1 MLDTIFYQFLGQIA
15 HISKTINRIT
25 KEGSNDSLYSIVT
38 TAIVQGIKSVPVY
51 VEADVSDGM
60 PLFEM
65 VGFLSSE
72 VKESKERVR
81 TALRNSGYMLPPKRI
96 TINFIPANIRKTG
109 SGFDLPIALAILCA
123 MGIVAE
129 EELQNLFV
137 IGEISLKG
145 EIKPVNGILPMVSEA
160 YERGVGC
167 CIVPLENRKEAELV
181 AGIKVLAVQTINEV
195 IALLNGRSYEEI
207 LTERKQGRNSEGIEA
222 CMSRTVTGIRG
233 TIGHIPDFAEIN
245 GQHVLKRACETAVSG
260 MHNLLMIGPPGAGKT
275 MAAMRIPTIL
285 PPLKP
290 AEQMELSKIYSVC
303 GLFSNRESL
312 LDVRPFRC
320 PHHTITPQGLA
331 GGGAV
336 PRPGE
341 ISLAHKGVLFL
352 DELPEFKKDTL
363 EILRQPMED
372 KVTRLVRLNGNFEYP
387 SDFMLVA
394 AMNPCKCGYYPDM
407 QKCRCNAASI
417 ERYINRISQPLL
429 DRIDICV
436 ATIQIPF
443 EELNNVSKEETS
455 AQIRERVMEVH
466 ERMQYRFR
474 DENFMFNS
482 QIPAAKIKK
491 YCKLDEKQECYM
503 EQMYQKLNLTARSY
517 HKILKVARTLADM
530 DKSEEILMKH
540 LNEAICYR
548 NVDKQIWR

>member
-1 MLDTIFYQFLGQIA
+1 M
-15 HISKTINRIT
+15 
-25 KEGSNDSLYSIVT
+25 YSIVK

-60 PLFEM
+60 PVFEM
-65 VGFLSSE
+65 VGFLSQE

-81 TALRNSGYMLPPKRI
+81 TALRNSGYVLPAKRI
-96 TINFIPANIRKTG
+96 TINLIPAHIRKTG

-123 MGIVAE
+123 LGIVPE
-129 EELQNLFV
+129 EELKETFV
-137 IGEISLKG
+137 IGEISLNG
-145 EIKPVNGILPMVSEA
+145 EIKPVNGILPMVSDANEN
-160 YERGVGC
+160 GIVK
-167 CIVPLENRKEAELV
+167 CIVPAENRKEAN
-181 AGIKVLAVQTINEV
+181 LASGMQVFAVETLKEV
-195 IALLNGRSYEEI
+195 IGILNGGLYQKPQKEGQV
-207 LTERKQGRNSEGIEA
+207 LGERRKAAE
-222 CMSRTVTGIRG
+222 
-233 TIGHIPDFAEIN
+233 HIPDFAEIN

-290 AEQMELSKIYSVC
+290 KEQMELSKIYSVC
-303 GLFSNRESL
+303 GLFSNRETL
-312 LDVRPFRC
+312 MEVRPFRC

-331 GGGAV
+331 GGGSL

-372 KVTRLVRLNGNFEYP
+372 KVARLVRLNGNFEYP
-387 SDFMLVA
+387 SDFMLAA

-407 QKCRCNAASI
+407 QKCRCNEASI
-417 ERYINRISQPLL
+417 ERYRNRISQPLL

-436 ATIQIPF
+436 AAVQIPF
-443 EELNNVSKEETS
+443 EELNRVSKEETS
-455 AQIRERVMEVH
+455 AEIRERVIEVH
-466 ERMQYRFR
+466 ERMQFRFQN
-474 DENFMFNS
+474 ENFSYNS
-482 QIPAAKIKK
+482 QIPAAKIKE
-491 YCKLDEKQECYM
+491 YCKLEEKQEQYM
-503 EQMYQKLNLTARSY
+503 KQVYRRLNLTARAY

-530 DKSEEILMKH
+530 DHSEKIQMVH
-540 LNEAICYR
+540 LEEAICYR
-548 NVDKQIWR
+548 NVDKQLWR

>member
-1 MLDTIFYQFLGQIA
+1 M
-15 HISKTINRIT
+15 
-25 KEGSNDSLYSIVT
+25 YSIVA

-60 PLFEM
+60 PVFEM

-81 TALRNSGYMLPPKRI
+81 TALRNSGYMLPAMRI

-109 SGFDLPIALAILCA
+109 SGFDLPIALSILCA
-123 MGIVAE
+123 MGIVPQDT
-129 EELQNLFV
+129 LQDVFV
-137 IGEISLKG
+137 VGEISLKG
-145 EIKPVNGILPMVSEA
+145 EIKPVSGILPMVSEA
-160 YERGVGC
+160 CEKGC
-167 CIVPLENRKEAELV
+167 RKCIVPFDNAREAGLV
-181 AGIKVLAVQTINEV
+181 AGTEVFAVQNLNEV
-195 IALLNGRSYEEI
+195 IALLNGMSYGELLAVRTTYGRECVADLAEE
-207 LTERKQGRNSEGIEA
+207 KFDGIPGAKKFGAGSVVGAVE
-222 CMSRTVTGIRG
+222 
-233 TIGHIPDFAEIN
+233 HIPDFAEIN

-285 PPLKP
+285 PPLKTS
-290 AEQMELSKIYSVC
+290 EQMELSKIYSVC
-303 GLFSNRESL
+303 GLFSNREAL
-312 LDVRPFRC
+312 MDVRPFRC

-331 GGGAV
+331 GGGAI

-372 KVTRLVRLNGNFEYP
+372 KVARLVRLNGNFEYP

-436 ATIQIPF
+436 ATMQIPF
-443 EELNNVSKEETS
+443 EELNGESKEETS
-455 AQIRERVMEVH
+455 EQIRERVMEVH
-466 ERMQYRFR
+466 ERMQHRFR
-474 DENFMFNS
+474 EENFLYNS
-482 QIPAAKIKK
+482 QIPAAKIKE
-491 YCKLDEKQECYM
+491 YCKLDAKKESYM
-503 EQMYQKLNLTARSY
+503 EQAYKKLNLTARAY

-530 DKSEEILMKH
+530 DKSEKIQMKH

-548 NVDKQIWR
+548 NVDKQLWR

>member
-1 MLDTIFYQFLGQIA
+1 M
-15 HISKTINRIT
+15 
-25 KEGSNDSLYSIVT
+25 YSIVT
-38 TAIVQGIKSVPVY
+38 TASIQGIKSVPIY

-60 PLFEM
+60 PVFEM

-81 TALRNSGYMLPPKRI
+81 TALRNCGYMLPAKRI

-109 SGFDLPIALAILCA
+109 SGFDLPIALAILSA
-123 MGIVAE
+123 MGIVPE
-129 EELQNLFV
+129 EELQEVFV
-137 IGEISLKG
+137 VGEISLKG
-145 EIKPVNGILPMVSEA
+145 EIRAVNGILPMVSEA
-160 YERGVGC
+160 YAQGKKR
-167 CIVPLENRKEAELV
+167 CIVPFENAKEAGLV
-181 AGIKVLAVQTINEV
+181 EGVSVCAVRNLNEV
-195 IALLNGRSYEEI
+195 IALLNGMHYEM
-207 LTERKQGRNSEGIEA
+207 LQAERKEA
-222 CMSRTVTGIRG
+222 NTGAAD
-233 TIGHIPDFAEIN
+233 TKYAPDFAEIN
-245 GQHVLKRACETAVSG
+245 GQRILKRACETAVSG

-285 PPLKP
+285 PPLTNS
-290 AEQMELSKIYSVC
+290 EQMELSKIYSVC
-303 GLFSNRESL
+303 GMFSNRESL
-312 LDVRPFRC
+312 MEVRPFRC

-372 KVTRLVRLNGNFEYP
+372 KAVRLVRLNGNFEYP
-387 SDFMLVA
+387 ADFMLVA

-407 QKCRCNAASI
+407 QKCRCNAAEI

-436 ATIQIPF
+436 ATMQIPF
-443 EELNNVSKEETS
+443 EELNGVSEEETS
-455 AQIRERVMEVH
+455 EQIRNRVMEVH

-474 DENFMFNS
+474 RENFAYNS
-482 QIPAAKIKK
+482 QIPASKIKE
-491 YCKLDEKQECYM
+491 YCSLGQKQEEYM
-503 EQMYQKLNLTARSY
+503 EQTYKKLNLTARAY

-530 DKSEEILMKH
+530 DRSEEILMKH

-548 NVDKQIWR
+548 NIDKRLWR

>member
-1 MLDTIFYQFLGQIA
+1 
-15 HISKTINRIT
+15 
-25 KEGSNDSLYSIVT
+25 
-38 TAIVQGIKSVPVY
+38 

-60 PLFEM
+60 PIFEM

-81 TALRNSGYMLPPKRI
+81 TALRNSGYMLPAKRI

-109 SGFDLPIALAILCA
+109 SGFDLPIALSILSA
-123 MGIVAE
+123 MGIVPE
-129 EELQNLFV
+129 EERQDVFV
-137 IGEISLKG
+137 VGEISLKG
-145 EIKPVNGILPMVSEA
+145 EVKPVNGILPMVSEA
-160 YERGVGC
+160 CEKGKRK
-167 CIVPLENRKEAELV
+167 CIVPFDNAMEAGLV
-181 AGIKVLAVQTINEV
+181 AGAEVFAVQSLSEV
-195 IALLNGRSYEEI
+195 IALLNGMAYEELLSARI
-207 LTERKQGRNSEGIEA
+207 AGAKIAKTGGA
-222 CMSRTVTGIRG
+222 TGTVGCV
-233 TIGHIPDFAEIN
+233 PDFAEIN

-285 PPLKP
+285 PPLKMN
-290 AEQMELSKIYSVC
+290 EQMELSKIYSVC
-303 GLFSNRESL
+303 GMFSNREAL
-312 LDVRPFRC
+312 MDVRPFRC

-352 DELPEFKKDTL
+352 DELLEFKKDTL

-372 KVTRLVRLNGNFEYP
+372 KVARLVRLNGNFEYP

-436 ATIQIPF
+436 ATMQIPF
-443 EELNNVSKEETS
+443 EELNGESKEETS
-455 AQIRERVMEVH
+455 EQIRARVMEVH

-474 DENFMFNS
+474 EENFLFNS
-482 QIPAAKIKK
+482 QIPAAKIKE
-491 YCKLDEKQECYM
+491 YCKLDAKQESYM
-503 EQMYQKLNLTARSY
+503 EQTYKKLNLTARAY

-530 DKSEEILMKH
+530 DKSEDILMKH

-548 NVDKQIWR
+548 NVDKQLWR

>member
-1 MLDTIFYQFLGQIA
+1 M
-15 HISKTINRIT
+15 
-25 KEGSNDSLYSIVT
+25 YSMVT

-60 PLFEM
+60 PIFEM

-109 SGFDLPIALAILCA
+109 SGFDLPIALSILCA
-123 MGIVAE
+123 MGIVPQEA
-129 EELQNLFV
+129 LQDLFV
-137 IGEISLKG
+137 VGEISLNG
-145 EIKPVNGILPMVSEA
+145 EIKPVKGILPMVSEA
-160 YERGVGC
+160 FGNGNRK
-167 CIVPLENRKEAELV
+167 CIVPVANEREAELV
-181 AGIKVLAVQTINEV
+181 AGAQVFGVQNINEV
-195 IALLNGRSYEEI
+195 ISLLNGKPYEELI
-207 LTERKQGRNSEGIEA
+207 KARKADIRQEMSTNGVADGEA
-222 CMSRTVTGIRG
+222 GY
-233 TIGHIPDFAEIN
+233 HPDFAEIN

-260 MHNLLMIGPPGAGKT
+260 MHNLLIIGPPGAGKT

-285 PPLKP
+285 PPLK
-290 AEQMELSKIYSVC
+290 AEEQMELSKIYSVC
-303 GLFSNRESL
+303 GLFSNREAL
-312 LDVRPFRC
+312 MDVRPFRC

-331 GGGAV
+331 GGGV
-336 PRPGE
+336 IPRPGE

-352 DELPEFKKDTL
+352 DELPEFKKETL

-372 KVTRLVRLNGNFEYP
+372 KVARLVRLNGNFEYP

-429 DRIDICV
+429 DRIDMCV
-436 ATIQIPF
+436 ATMQIPF
-443 EELNNVSKEETS
+443 EELNSEPKEETS
-455 AQIRERVMEVH
+455 EQIRERVMEVH

-474 DENFMFNS
+474 EENFLFNS
-482 QIPAAKIKK
+482 QIPAAKIKE
-491 YCKLDEKQECYM
+491 YCKLDANQENYM
-503 EQMYQKLNLTARSY
+503 EQTYNKLNLTARSY

-530 DKSEEILMKH
+530 DKSDNIQTKH

-548 NVDKQIWR
+548 NVDKQLWR